1 MFFNSFIMLHFT
13 DINFEEKAKNNQ
25 TNPKRQE
32 TVCSL
37 NQSVLRNLFV
47 QTAFLFVSEDG
58 EKICQNCPKQH
69 GTKGVVLYKMLSNE
83 GVHVFNLSLE
93 TSHLVSLLQPL
104 KWIICLKRLL
114 PLTFEY

>member
-37 NQSVLRNLFV
+37 NQSVLRNLFKLHSC
-47 QTAFLFVSEDG
+47 LFQKMVRKYA
-58 EKICQNCPKQH
+58 KIAQNSMAPK
-69 GTKGVVLYKMLSNE
+69 V
-83 GVHVFNLSLE
+83 
-93 TSHLVSLLQPL
+93 
-104 KWIICLKRLL
+104 
-114 PLTFEY
+114 